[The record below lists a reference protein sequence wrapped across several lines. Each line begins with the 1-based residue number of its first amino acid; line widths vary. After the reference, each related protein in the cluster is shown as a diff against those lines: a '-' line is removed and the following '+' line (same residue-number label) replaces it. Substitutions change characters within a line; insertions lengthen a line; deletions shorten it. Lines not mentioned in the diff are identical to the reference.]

1 MRNTYFQFKEFTVH
15 QHKSGMKV
23 CTDSCL
29 FGAWIAYKIA
39 LSSSENSS
47 HIGPEKILD
56 IGTGTGLISLML
68 AQKSTAQIQAVEIE
82 VNAFE
87 QAKENFISS
96 TWADRLKAIHSDIK
110 EFNPAEKFDLIISNP
125 PFFEHDLKSAAHHK
139 NLAKHHDGLLLKDL
153 LISIENLLAGNG
165 KFALLIPF
173 HRDAEVISLAEK
185 QGFFL
190 EERILVKQT
199 PRHNYFRV
207 MHLFSREKKDIISA
221 EITIKNEED
230 LYSEEFQFLLRD
242 YYLRV

>member
-139 NLAKHHDGLLLKDL
+139 NLAKHQDGLRLYDMLVSL
-153 LISIENLLAGNG
+153 ENLLAKDG
-165 KFALLIPF
+165 KFALLLPF
-173 HRDAEVISLAEK
+173 HRCNEFILLAEK
-185 QGFFL
+185 KGFFL
-190 EERILVKQT
+190 EEKLLVKQT
-199 PRHNYFRV
+199 PKHDYFRS
-207 MHLFSREKKDIISA
+207 MLLFSRKNKDA
-221 EITIKNEED
+221 GWDEIVIKNEEGF
-230 LYSEEFQFLLRD
+230 YSKEFQFLLKD
-242 YYLRV
+242 YYLRL